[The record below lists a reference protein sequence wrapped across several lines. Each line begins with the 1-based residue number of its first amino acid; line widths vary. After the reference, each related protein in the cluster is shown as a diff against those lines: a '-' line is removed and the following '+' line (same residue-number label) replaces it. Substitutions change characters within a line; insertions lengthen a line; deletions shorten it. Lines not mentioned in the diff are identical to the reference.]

1 MIRIKNST
9 IVIIVLLLIFFS
21 GCNYYKYLSK
31 DSKWDEPFTFIQ
43 MTDPQFGMDTKNKG
57 FEKETILFEK
67 AIAEANKLDPSFV
80 VISGDLINKDGDS
93 NQTAEFFRISKQ
105 LKKTIPLYLLPGN
118 HDVNKDP
125 TPETIKKYRKNFGK
139 DYYTFTYKGCYFI
152 VLNSTIF
159 QNSEFC
165 KEEETKQLKWLSKV
179 LERTSNYQS
188 SFVILHHPL
197 FLEMPDEPDQ
207 YFNIPKDLRFLY
219 LDLFRKANIKA
230 IFAGHYHQNSYGKYG
245 GMEMITSCSVGV
257 PFADDKS
264 GFNIVK
270 VYKNRIEYDYF
281 LLE

>member
-43 MTDPQFGMDTKNKG
+43 MTDPQFGMDTRNKG
-57 FEKETILFEK
+57 FERETILFEK
-67 AIAEANKLDPSFV
+67 AIAEANKLNPSFV
-80 VISGDLINKDGDS
+80 VISGDLINKDGDKQ
-93 NQTAEFFRISKQ
+93 QTAEFFRISKK
-105 LKKTIPLYLLPGN
+105 LNKNIPLYLLPGN

-125 TPETIKKYRKNFGK
+125 TPETIKKYRKTFGK
-139 DYYTFTYKGCYFI
+139 DYYTFTFRGCYFV

-165 KEEETKQLKWLSKV
+165 KEEEAKQLKWLTKV
-179 LERTSNYQS
+179 LKRTSKYQN

-207 YFNIPKDLRFLY
+207 YFNIPKDLRLTY
-219 LDLFRKANIKA
+219 LELFRKANIKA

-245 GMEMITSCSVGV
+245 RMEMITCCSVGV
-257 PFADDKS
+257 PFQDDPS
-264 GFNIVK
+264 GFNVVK
-270 VYKNRIEYDYF
+270 VYKDRIEFEY
-281 LLE
+281 LILN